1 MKLAVVMGG
10 ISPERNI
17 SLFGGKAIFNALV
30 RKGHEVIAVDPSKG
44 SDSIIDIN
52 NLEIDNSPIS
62 KEELKSYNKRELIN
76 CVNSEIF
83 DDVDCVFLLLHGEN
97 GEDGLVQSLFE
108 LRGIPYTGSGVKSS
122 SLSMDK
128 MTSKM
133 LFTQAGVPTPP
144 WSIVDR
150 ESIDDL
156 DLLETI
162 RRELG
167 RSIVVKP
174 INQGSAV
181 GVSVV
186 KEGNLD
192 DLSEALKVAAEF
204 SNEILMETYIPG
216 SEITVSILDNEALP
230 VIEIKPDEGYY
241 DFIHKYTKGKTEYI
255 CPAELEDH
263 VFAFAQS
270 ISLDAS
276 AACGTSDFSRVDLRI
291 TPEGQIFC
299 LEVNTIPGFTELSL
313 FPMAAK
319 NFGIEFDDL
328 CEKIIQL
335 GIESFKL
342 GK

>member
-1 MKLAVVMGG
+1 MNIAVVMGG
-10 ISPERNI
+10 VSPERNI
-17 SLFGGKAIFNALV
+17 SLFGGKAIYNALI
-30 RKGHEVIAVDPSKG
+30 RKGHNVVAVDPAKG
-44 SDSIIDIN
+44 VNGIIDIN
-52 NLEIDNSPIS
+52 SIEISNTSI
-62 KEELKSYNKRELIN
+62 NKVDLDKFDRREIIN
-76 CVNSEIF
+76 CFNSSIF
-83 DDVDCVFLLLHGEN
+83 DGIECVFLLLHGEN
-97 GEDGLVQSLFE
+97 GEDGLVQSLLE

-133 LFTQAGVPTPP
+133 LFAQAGVPTPP
-144 WSIVDR
+144 WSIIDK
-150 ESIDDL
+150 ESIGDL
-156 DLLETI
+156 DLLESI

-167 RSIVVKP
+167 RAIVVKP
-174 INQGSAV
+174 VNQGSAV
-181 GVSVV
+181 GVSII

-192 DLSEALKVAAEF
+192 DLSEAIKLASEF
-204 SNEILMETYIPG
+204 SNEILLETFIPG
-216 SEITVSILDNEALP
+216 REITVSVLDNEALP

-276 AACGTSDFSRVDLRI
+276 AACGTCDYSRVDLRI

-319 NFGIEFDDL
+319 NNGIEFDDL
-328 CEKIIQL
+328 CEKIIHL

>member
-1 MKLAVVMGG
+1 MKIAVLMGG

-17 SLFGGKAIFNALV
+17 SLFGGKAIYNALV
-30 RKGHEVIAVDPSKG
+30 RKGHKVIAVDPAYG
-44 SDSIIDIN
+44 VEGIFDIN
-52 NLEIDNSPIS
+52 SIEINNSPIS
-62 KEELKSYNKRELIN
+62 KEELSRYNKRELIN
-76 CVNSEIF
+76 CINSEIF
-83 DDVDCVFLLLHGEN
+83 DGIDCVFLLLHGEN
-97 GEDGLVQSLFE
+97 GEDGLVQSLLE

-133 LFTQAGVPTPP
+133 LFAHAGVPTPP
-144 WSIVDR
+144 WSVIDK
-150 ESIDDL
+150 ESIGDL
-156 DLLETI
+156 DLLESI

-167 RSIVVKP
+167 RAIVVKP

-181 GVSVV
+181 GVTVIQD
-186 KEGNLD
+186 GNLD
-192 DLSEALKVAAEF
+192 DLTNALNIASQF
-204 SNEILMETYIPG
+204 SHELLLETYIPG
-216 SEITVSILDNEALP
+216 REITVSILNNEALP

-255 CPAELEDH
+255 CPAILDDH
-263 VFAFAQS
+263 IYAFSQS

-276 AACGTSDFSRVDLRI
+276 AACGTSDYCRVDLRV

-319 NFGIEFDDL
+319 EFGITFDDL
-328 CEKIIQL
+328 CEQLVEL
-335 GIESFKL
+335 GIESYKR